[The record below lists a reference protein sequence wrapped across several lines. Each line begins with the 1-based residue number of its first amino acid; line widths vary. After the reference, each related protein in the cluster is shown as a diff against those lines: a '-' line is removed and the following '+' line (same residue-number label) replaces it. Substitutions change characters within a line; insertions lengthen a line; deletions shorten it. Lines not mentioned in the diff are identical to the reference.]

1 MLSAISGGGY
11 PGAETRVG
19 SRAPPSRM
27 GSRHETRN
35 RNRCQKRNK
44 RNKSVIT
51 AMDEKKSERGA
62 ATSAVHGGEL
72 RQQEA
77 NAITTPIYQTST
89 FWFKNSREVMDYQE
103 GKTKREEYGRYG
115 NPTWRA
121 VERKLSELEGGEET
135 VLFASGMCA
144 ATTTFLSLLP
154 TDSHLIVT
162 NDCYRRTRQ
171 FIDEYLGRMGVSVS
185 IIDPSDLGQ
194 FENAIRDETALFFT
208 ESPTNPYLRVTDV
221 PAFVEIAHSRDVK
234 VIIDSTFAT
243 PVNQRALDLGADL
256 VIHSATKYLG
266 GHNDLLAGTITG
278 SAEIVEPI
286 RKALGVLGGIIDSH
300 GAWLLLR
307 GLKTLALRMD
317 RHNQNGLEVA
327 QHLEGHPKVRRVWYP
342 GLESHPDHEIARR
355 SMTGFGG
362 VVTFEIDT
370 DLEGAIRFIDST
382 RVPYQAPSLGGVES
396 LIELPVTMSYWDY
409 DAEQRKGWGITDSL
423 VRFACGIEATE
434 DLIADIDQ
442 ALERV

>member
-1 MLSAISGGGY
+1 M
-11 PGAETRVG
+11 EEK
-19 SRAPPSRM
+19 PS
-27 GSRHETRN
+27 
-35 RNRCQKRNK
+35 K
-44 RNKSVIT
+44 
-51 AMDEKKSERGA
+51 RGA
-62 ATSAVHGGEL
+62 ATSSVHGGEL

-89 FWFKNSREVMDYQE
+89 FWFKNSQEVMDYQE
-103 GKTKREEYGRYG
+103 GKTDREEYGRYG

-144 ATTTFLSLLP
+144 ATTTFLALLP
-154 TDSHLIVT
+154 SNSHLIVT

-171 FIDEYLGRMGVSVS
+171 FIDEFLQRMGVSVS

-194 FENAIRDETALFFT
+194 FEAAIRDETAIFFT

-221 PAFVEIAHSRDVK
+221 PAFVEVAHARGVK

-243 PVNQRALDLGADL
+243 PVNHRPLLDGADL

-266 GHNDLLAGTITG
+266 GHNDLLAGTVSG
-278 SAEIVEPI
+278 SREIIEPI

-307 GLKTLALRMD
+307 GLKTLALRME
-317 RHNQNGLEVA
+317 RHNSNGLNVA
-327 QHLEGHPKVRRVWYP
+327 RHLEAHPKVRRVWYP
-342 GLESHPDHEIARR
+342 ALESHPDYAVAQRT
-355 SMTGFGG
+355 MTGFGG
-362 VVTFEIDT
+362 VVTFEIET
-370 DLEGAIRFIDST
+370 DLDGAIRFIDST

-409 DAEQRKGWGITDSL
+409 DPEQRKGWGITDSL
-423 VRFACGIEATE
+423 VRFACGIEAAE

-442 ALERV
+442 ALESV